1 MNYEEYLQ
9 SIDLSRHSICLYVS
23 QARRFEAYLN
33 GRSISADT
41 VKDYMNILV
50 EGHCPG
56 TINTYII
63 AINHYLEWKGCYQL
77 KRKTRKVQKK
87 QSLDNVLSMEEY
99 QILLNYA
106 KESDREKYY
115 LIMRVLAG
123 TGMRI
128 SEMLSITIEMIKGNR
143 IVVYNKNKYREIY
156 LTEKLKGELLDYCEV
171 RKIITGYIFTGR
183 KGRAMN
189 RHSVWEMLKKLAD
202 MTGVPKEKVYPHS
215 FRHLFAKT
223 YMRKYGNLAEL
234 ASLLGH
240 SSLEITRIYTLTSAE
255 EKRKEIEQLGL

>member
-1 MNYEEYLQ
+1 MNYEEYLH
-9 SIDLSRHSICLYVS
+9 SIDLSSHSICLYAS

-33 GRSISADT
+33 GRSISADI
-41 VKDYMNILV
+41 VKDYMNLLTD
-50 EGHCPG
+50 GHCPG

-63 AINHYLEWKGCYQL
+63 AINHYLEWKGCNQL
-77 KRKTRKVQKK
+77 KRKTRRVQKK
-87 QSLDNVLSMEEY
+87 QSLDNVLSKEEY
-99 QILLNYA
+99 QALLSYA
-106 KESDREKYY
+106 KDSGRKKYY
-115 LIMRVLAG
+115 LIMRLLAG

-128 SEMLSITIEMIKGNR
+128 SEMLSITVEMIKTGK
-143 IVVYNKNKYREIY
+143 IVVYNKSKYREIY
-156 LTEKLKGELLDYCEV
+156 ITEALKTELLTYCD
-171 RKIITGYIFTGR
+171 ISNITTGYIFMGR

-189 RHSVWEMLKKLAD
+189 RHSIWEMLKKLAD

-223 YMRKYGNLAEL
+223 YMMKYGNLAEL